1 MIYFSLEDYFFN
13 IKPFKRWLFL
23 IVLFLILSSYGFLKF
38 LDIKNNKKIVNKK
51 EENQNII
58 IKKLQEKIT
67 KAENKIKETDLLS
80 YTKSFSKVSDTNN
93 NSEQQFNFIIDYNDL
108 VILLEKLSKVN
119 NSIKNF
125 IVVVDENKKININ
138 LIAEFN

>member
-38 LDIKNNKKIVNKK
+38 LDIKNNKKIANKK
-51 EENQNII
+51 KENRNII
-58 IKKLQEKIT
+58 IKKLQAKIT
-67 KAENKIKETDLLS
+67 KAENKINETDLLS

-93 NSEQQFNFIIDYNDL
+93 NSEQQFNFIIDYQDL
-108 VILLEKLSKVN
+108 IILLEKLSKVN
-119 NSIKNF
+119 NSIKK
-125 IVVVDENKKININ
+125 ITIIVDENRKINME
-138 LIAEFN
+138 LVYD

>member
-38 LDIKNNKKIVNKK
+38 LDIKNNKKIAIKK

-67 KAENKIKETDLLS
+67 KAENKINETDLLS
-80 YTKSFSKVSDTNN
+80 YTKSFSKVSDINN
-93 NSEQQFNFIIDYNDL
+93 NSEQQFNFIIDYQDL
-108 VILLEKLSKVN
+108 IILLEKLSKVN
-119 NSIKNF
+119 NSIKKF
-125 IVVVDENKKININ
+125 TIIVDENRKINME
-138 LIAEFN
+138 LVYD

>member
-38 LDIKNNKKIVNKK
+38 LDIKNSKKIVNKK
-51 EENQNII
+51 EENRNII

-119 NSIKNF
+119 NSIKKF
-125 IVVVDENKKININ
+125 TIIVDENRKINME
-138 LIAEFN
+138 LVYD

>member
-51 EENQNII
+51 EENRNII

-93 NSEQQFNFIIDYNDL
+93 NSEQQFNFIIDYQDL
-108 VILLEKLSKVN
+108 IILLEKLSKVN
-119 NSIKNF
+119 NSIKK
-125 IVVVDENKKININ
+125 IAIIVDENRKINME
-138 LIAEFN
+138 LVYD

>member
-58 IKKLQEKIT
+58 IKKLQAKIT

-80 YTKSFSKVSDTNN
+80 YTKSFSKVSDINN
-93 NSEQQFNFIIDYNDL
+93 NAEQQFNFIIDYQDL
-108 VILLEKLSKVN
+108 IILLEKLSKVN
-119 NSIKNF
+119 NSIKKF
-125 IVVVDENKKININ
+125 TIIVDENRKINME
-138 LIAEFN
+138 LVYD

>member
-51 EENQNII
+51 EENRNII

-93 NSEQQFNFIIDYNDL
+93 NSEQQFNFIIDYQDL
-108 VILLEKLSKVN
+108 IILLEKLSKVN
-119 NSIKNF
+119 NSIKK
-125 IVVVDENKKININ
+125 ITLIVDENRKINME
-138 LIAEFN
+138 LVYD

>member
-51 EENQNII
+51 EENRNII

-119 NSIKNF
+119 NSIKKF
-125 IVVVDENKKININ
+125 TIIVDENRKINME
-138 LIAEFN
+138 LVYD

>member
-93 NSEQQFNFIIDYNDL
+93 NSEQQFNFIIDYQDL
-108 VILLEKLSKVN
+108 IILLEKLSKVN
-119 NSIKNF
+119 NSIKKF
-125 IVVVDENKKININ
+125 TIIVDENRKINME
-138 LIAEFN
+138 LVYD

>member
-51 EENQNII
+51 EENRNII

-67 KAENKIKETDLLS
+67 KAENKIKESDLLS

-93 NSEQQFNFIIDYNDL
+93 NSEQQFNFIIDYQDL
-108 VILLEKLSKVN
+108 IILLEKLSKVN
-119 NSIKNF
+119 NSIKKF
-125 IVVVDENKKININ
+125 TIIVDENRKINME
-138 LIAEFN
+138 LVYD

>member
-51 EENQNII
+51 EENRNII

-67 KAENKIKETDLLS
+67 KAENKIKESDLLS

-93 NSEQQFNFIIDYNDL
+93 NSEQQFNFIIDYKDI

-119 NSIKNF
+119 NSIKK
-125 IVVVDENKKININ
+125 ITLIVDENRKINME
-138 LIAEFN
+138 LVYD

>member
-38 LDIKNNKKIVNKK
+38 LDIKNNKKIAIKK

-67 KAENKIKETDLLS
+67 KAENKINETDLLS
-80 YTKSFSKVSDTNN
+80 YTKSFSKVSDINN
-93 NSEQQFNFIIDYNDL
+93 NSEQQFNFIIDYQDL
-108 VILLEKLSKVN
+108 IILLEKLSKVN
-119 NSIKNF
+119 NSIKK
-125 IVVVDENKKININ
+125 ITLIVDENKKINME
-138 LIAEFN
+138 LVYD

>member
-38 LDIKNNKKIVNKK
+38 LDIKNNKKIAIKK

-58 IKKLQEKIT
+58 IKKLQAKIT

-93 NSEQQFNFIIDYNDL
+93 NSEQQFNFIIDYQDL
-108 VILLEKLSKVN
+108 IILLEKLSKVN
-119 NSIKNF
+119 NSIKKF
-125 IVVVDENKKININ
+125 TIIVDENRKINME
-138 LIAEFN
+138 LVYD

>member
-23 IVLFLILSSYGFLKF
+23 IALFLILSSYGFLKF

-93 NSEQQFNFIIDYNDL
+93 NSEQQFNFIIDYQDL
-108 VILLEKLSKVN
+108 IILLEKLSKVN
-119 NSIKNF
+119 NSIKK
-125 IVVVDENKKININ
+125 ITLIVDENRKINME
-138 LIAEFN
+138 LVYD

>member
-51 EENQNII
+51 EENRNII

-119 NSIKNF
+119 NSIKKF
-125 IVVVDENKKININ
+125 TLIVDENRKINME
-138 LIAEFN
+138 LVYD

>member
-38 LDIKNNKKIVNKK
+38 LDIKNNKKIAIKK

-67 KAENKIKETDLLS
+67 KAENKINETDLLS

-93 NSEQQFNFIIDYNDL
+93 NSEQQFNFIIDYQDL
-108 VILLEKLSKVN
+108 IILLEKLSKVN
-119 NSIKNF
+119 NSIKKF
-125 IVVVDENKKININ
+125 TIIVDENRKINME
-138 LIAEFN
+138 LVYD